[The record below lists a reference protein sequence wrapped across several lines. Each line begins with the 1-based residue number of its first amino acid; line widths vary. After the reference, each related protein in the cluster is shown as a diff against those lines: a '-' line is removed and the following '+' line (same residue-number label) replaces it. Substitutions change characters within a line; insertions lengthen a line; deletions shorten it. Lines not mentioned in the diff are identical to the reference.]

1 MDSIRAFIAAN
12 FQLPVPWP
20 LALAI
25 AVTAWIALELLYRVV
40 FRQVEKLAGLTNTT
54 LDDVLVR
61 RMRLPAHV
69 LVLLISA
76 HVFIALREVDNPT
89 VATAVTLTE
98 LLLVAYLVIEAAETA
113 LLHYWLGERKGIQVP
128 DVVRHLILVIAYT
141 VAVLSIIG
149 GVTGI
154 NVAPLLAT
162 STVLTVVIGLALQE
176 TLGNLFAGLAI
187 SMDRPFSEGDWIL
200 VDGVEGNVV
209 HVGWRATHLQTF
221 TKDIVVIP
229 NSMLGKARL
238 QNFYLPS
245 KIVGRNQEIL
255 VALHAAPHA
264 VEAAV
269 AAAVAAVPAIVVTPA
284 HKVWF
289 VATTALFH
297 RYVIRIY
304 LEDFAIHD
312 DVESDFMKALFTE
325 LASRQL
331 ALTSSSASAGIGA
344 DGQPAAV
351 AR

>member
-1 MDSIRAFIAAN
+1 MDSIRAFVTAN
-12 FQLPVPWP
+12 FHLPVPWP
-20 LALAI
+20 VAVAI
-25 AVTAWIALELLYRVV
+25 AVVVWVLLELLYRVI
-40 FRQVEKLAGLTNTT
+40 FRQVEKIAGLTDTT

-69 LVLLISA
+69 LVFLIST
-76 HVFIALREVDNPT
+76 HLFIALREVDNAT
-89 VATAVTLTE
+89 VSMVVTITE

-128 DVVRHLILVIAYT
+128 NVVRHLILVIAYT

-162 STVLTVVIGLALQE
+162 STVLTVVVGLALQE

-209 HVGWRATHLQTF
+209 HVGWRATHLLTF

-245 KIVGRNQEIL
+245 RIVGRNQEIL
-255 VALHAAPHA
+255 VALHAAPA
-264 VEAAV
+264 VVEAAV
-269 AAAVAAVPAIVVTPA
+269 DAAVAAVERIVATPA
-284 HKVWF
+284 HKTWF
-289 VATTALFH
+289 VQTTPLFH

-304 LEDFAIHD
+304 LEDFAAHD
-312 DVESDFMKALFTE
+312 DVESDFMKALFGE
-325 LASRQL
+325 LL
-331 ALTSSSASAGIGA
+331 ARGIGLSAAAAGVGA
-344 DGQPAAV
+344 DGGVAAV
-351 AR
+351 VR

>member
-1 MDSIRAFIAAN
+1 MDRLQQWLTDN
-12 FQLPVPWP
+12 FQLPVSWP
-20 LALAI
+20 LALAV
-25 AVTAWIALELLYRVV
+25 AVLVWVLLEVLYRVA
-40 FRQVEKLAGLTNTT
+40 FRWLEKLVGMTNTT
-54 LDDVLVR
+54 LDDVLVK

-69 LVLLISA
+69 LVTLIAA
-76 HVFIALREVDNPT
+76 HVFIALRNVDDAT
-89 VATAVTLTE
+89 VSMIVTITE
-98 LLLVAYLVIEAAETA
+98 LLLIAYLVIEAVETA

-128 DVVRHLILVIAYT
+128 NVVRHLILVIAWT

-149 GVTGI
+149 GVTGV

-162 STVLTVVIGLALQE
+162 STVLTVVVGLALQE

-187 SMDRPFSEGDWIL
+187 SMDRPFSVGDWIL
-200 VDGVEGNVV
+200 VDGIEGNVV
-209 HVGWRATHLQTF
+209 HVGWRATQLQTF

-229 NSMLGKARL
+229 NSILGKARL

-255 VALHAAPHA
+255 VALHAAPVD

-269 AAAVAAVPAIVVTPA
+269 AAAINNVPAILDTPA

-289 VATTALFH
+289 VATTPLFH

-304 LEDFAIHD
+304 LADFAGHD
-312 DVESDFMKALFTE
+312 DAESDFMKALFPE
-325 LASRQL
+325 LL
-331 ALTSSSASAGIGA
+331 ARRLNVVAAAAGVGA
-344 DGQPAAV
+344 DGVPVAV